1 MSLDIVVVALARTP
15 FGRFQGI
22 LKSIDGPHLGALA
35 IDEVLVRSKI
45 APEDIDALYG
55 GKDSV
60 YTETE
65 VTYED
70 GRKGRIK
77 ATLEIRD
84 AAVVARE
91 RRMAAE

>member
-1 MSLDIVVVALARTP
+1 
-15 FGRFQGI
+15 
-22 LKSIDGPHLGALA
+22 
-35 IDEVLVRSKI
+35 VRRNII
-45 APEDIDALYG
+45 AEKYADLIDALYG
-55 GKDSV
+55 GKDRV

-84 AAVVARE
+84 AGVVARE
-91 RRMAAE
+91 HRMAAE